1 MPEAPVIFRDKSV
14 VVSTTLVQVG
24 NTSYPVNEI
33 VSVSIRK
40 PTNIVA
46 ILIGGS
52 LVLGGLMNIKSE
64 SGFGVTVIVFGAIV
78 LVLTFTEASELIIK
92 TAGADITLLSS
103 RNSEYLLKIK
113 GSIEQ
118 AVAQRG

>member
-24 NTSYPVNEI
+24 NTSYSVNEI

-40 PTNIVA
+40 PTNIAA

-52 LVLGGLMNIKSE
+52 LVLGGLMNINSE
-64 SGFGVTVIVFGAIV
+64 SGFGVTVTVFGAIV
-78 LVLTFTEASELIIK
+78 LVLAFTAASELIIK
-92 TAGADITLLSS
+92 TAGGEITLLSS
-103 RNSEYLLKIK
+103 RNS